1 LNFELRTYNYIN
13 YMNNYT
19 LVRPEHLNHHG
30 NLFGGAMLKWVDEF
44 AWLAASKEFRGCKL
58 VTVAMNESIFSHQ
71 VPLGSILR
79 FDIRFVRQGNTSV
92 TYNVVVYSDEPGKDR
107 EKKVFANSI
116 TFVRI
121 DDKGRKVHLPPREEF
136 IPCSNI

>member
-1 LNFELRTYNYIN
+1 
-13 YMNNYT
+13 MNNYT

-58 VTVAMNESIFSHQ
+58 VTVAMNEIMFSHQ

-79 FDIRFVRQGNTSV
+79 FHIEFARQGKTSV
-92 TYNVVVYSDEPGKDR
+92 TYNVTVYSDEPGKDK
-107 EKKVFANSI
+107 EKQVFANSI

-121 DDKGRKVHLPPREEF
+121 DDHARKVPLPPRKEF
-136 IPCSNI
+136 IPSETI

>member
-1 LNFELRTYNYIN
+1 
-13 YMNNYT
+13 MNNYT

-58 VTVAMNESIFSHQ
+58 VTVAMNEIRFSHQ

-79 FDIRFVRQGNTSV
+79 FSIEFARQGKTSA
-92 TYNVVVYSDEPGKDR
+92 TYNVLVYSDEPGKDR
-107 EKKVFANSI
+107 EKQVFANSI

-121 DDKGRKVHLPPREEF
+121 DDKGRKVGLPPRKEF
-136 IPCSNI
+136 IPSETI

>member
-1 LNFELRTYNYIN
+1 
-13 YMNNYT
+13 MNNYT

-58 VTVAMNESIFSHQ
+58 VTVAMNESRFTHQ
-71 VPLGSILR
+71 VPLGAILR
-79 FDIRFVRQGNTSV
+79 FNIEFVRRGETSV
-92 TYNVVVYSDEPGKDR
+92 TYNVAVYSDEPGKDR
-107 EKKVFANSI
+107 EQQVFVNSI

-121 DDKGRKVHLPPREEF
+121 DDQGRKTSLPPRIEF
-136 IPCSNI
+136 IPSKNI